1 MDPNVW
7 LRERAP
13 RFGTLLT
20 IDNAATIEIARLA
33 GFDWLWIDGE
43 HGQFNEVSA
52 AAACALC
59 AGGPATFVRLPDF
72 SPTAIKRFL
81 ETGCDAIILPAVSTL
96 EDVQAIARA
105 ALYPPRGQRSVGIA
119 RAQGYGAT
127 FQEYLN
133 TKSYS
138 IVVQIETVA
147 GVRNARAIVQHD
159 AVDAVIIGPYDLSG
173 SFGIPGQI
181 EVSEVVAAIAE
192 VRAVCNQAGKPC
204 GIFAAT
210 AEKARDYAAQG
221 FDLIAVG
228 IDSSILLNACKQLR
242 ESLDQPM
249 PDTA

>member
-1 MDPNVW
+1 MDLNAW
-7 LRERAP
+7 LRDRTP
-13 RFGTLLT
+13 RVGSLLT
-20 IDNAATIEIARLA
+20 IDSAATVEVARLA

-52 AAACALC
+52 ALACALC
-59 AGGPATFVRLPDF
+59 AGGPPTFVRLPDF
-72 SPTAIKRFL
+72 SPTAIKRYL
-81 ETGCDAIILPAVSTL
+81 ETGCDAIILPAVSTI

-127 FQEYLN
+127 FQEYLRA
-133 TKSYS
+133 KSYS
-138 IVVQIETVA
+138 IVAQIETLA
-147 GVRNARAIVQHD
+147 GIQNARAVVAHD

-181 EVSEVVAAIAE
+181 EAPEVVAAIAE
-192 VRAVCNQAGKPC
+192 VRKLSREAGKPC

-210 AEKARDYAAQG
+210 AAKAREYAAEG

-228 IDSSILLNACKQLR
+228 IDSSILLNAYKQLR
-242 ESLDQPM
+242 DSLR
-249 PDTA
+249 